1 MGSSA
6 ARISIQGDGTGR
18 KAALKTEGFSKP
30 GHENLAPLHGGGAGQ
45 GQVGGEDV
53 FDREA

>member
-1 MGSSA
+1 MRGRVGVEVRRVCVA
-6 ARISIQGDGTGR
+6 ARGSLGSNSD
-18 KAALKTEGFSKP
+18 
-30 GHENLAPLHGGGAGQ
+30 PLRTGGGAGQ